1 MTNLKKHKNELLSYT
16 GNSPYIDR
24 AMQKAIAKFVYKH
37 RFEIKGEDPE
47 SLLNWLCEECD
58 EPIKLKLFEKDIL
71 CMFGSS
77 SKFEGYHFLMALK
90 KKGHF
95 KGIEDT
101 SMTIKYILEN
111 SIIVADDY
119 EGFED
124 CK

>member
-1 MTNLKKHKNELLSYT
+1 MNNLQKHKNELLSYT

-24 AMQKAIAKFVYKH
+24 AMQKAIAMFVYKH

-58 EPIKLKLFEKDIL
+58 EAIKLKLFEKDIL
-71 CMFGSS
+71 YMFASS
-77 SKFEGYHFLMALK
+77 LKFDDYYFLMALK

-101 SMTIKYILEN
+101 SMKIKDILDN
-111 SIIVADDY
+111 CIIVSDDY
-119 EGFED
+119 EGFDD